1 MQERHLKFVCGR
13 KCLFVCR
20 AHVGYGRISEY
31 HKTVR
36 LAGSSPSVG
45 DLLSNVIGSSASPGP
60 GGGVNSGPKGSQN
73 QAQIEA
79 DRLFNQLITAKQQQ
93 AEEEDLSENEEGRN
107 DGAKW
112 KWNGIFLNFT
122 LVGIF
127 IYSYIAILF
136 PKIKIANQID
146 HMSLFASLHIF
157 A

>member
-93 AEEEDLSENEEGRN
+93 AEEEDLSENEEDATMEQN
-107 DGAKW
+107 ESETESSW
-112 KWNGIFLNFT
+112 TLLWLVFSFT
-122 LVGIF
+122 VT
-127 IYSYIAILF
+127 
-136 PKIKIANQID
+136 
-146 HMSLFASLHIF
+146 SLFYF
-157 A
+157 RK